1 MVRAG
6 ALVAAVFAAF
16 AAAAVTGAHAQSGAL
31 ITISIRNGQ
40 FSPAEASGSAGAP
53 FSLRV
58 QNYDTKPFEF
68 ASATLRVNTLVSPN
82 SSETVQVSA
91 LPPGRYTFFDASRT
105 AVQGTLVLK

>member
-1 MVRAG
+1 MIRAG
-6 ALVAAVFAAF
+6 VLMAALSAAF
-16 AAAAVTGAHAQSGAL
+16 VAGAMKYANAQSNAP

-40 FSPAEASGSAGAP
+40 FSPAEARGSAGAP

-68 ASATLRVNTLVSPN
+68 SSATLRVNALVSPN

-91 LPPGRYTFFDASRT
+91 LPPGRYTFFDASQSST
-105 AVQGTLVLK
+105 QGVLVLK